1 MSDYADRYTDKK
13 ISEVDRE
20 LKKTYRTAQKQLKT
34 KLSDFN
40 RRFAEKSREKQ
51 KQLAAGEITKKEYQ
65 DWLTGQVFIRS
76 KINEQL
82 KVVNAVMLDHNQQ
95 AINLINTAN
104 LDVFAEGYN
113 FSAYLAE
120 RDIFASFQV
129 YNTQAVAR
137 LILGDP
143 DLLPKWKI
151 DEPKDYRWNA
161 QRVNN
166 IIRQGIIQ
174 GKGVP
179 EITDD
184 LCAGL
189 ATSNYKKMRM
199 FARTAIGSAEEA
211 GRQKQMNDLAEMG
224 VEVLKK
230 WLATHDGKTRD
241 THREMDGEEVPYDQ
255 PFSNGL
261 MFPKDPT
268 GAAEEIYNCRCVM
281 RTVLPKYENREN
293 YWRENDTIEGQSYE
307 EWKAGKKAK
316 GQVKSKSTVVAGKDI
331 TDTWKRNAERF
342 QFGIQ
347 DAIHAQGYD
356 GLPTV
361 VSENEFETALK
372 KSGIIA
378 QRGYTAKD
386 KEQLKMYQDA
396 LYKGEFFVECKGGSM
411 FGRGMY
417 TAVSIDGTIT
427 DAMKQTTEHYANDN
441 GRVETFTFQP
451 GTKLV
456 QYEQLMK
463 EFSGRTLYG
472 NLYDE
477 MMKDVTEDERPYV
490 LTTIN
495 GSDDWAAA
503 FESRKKISGE
513 RLDQIDNRATA
524 LMGKAIEKSRE
535 MMVKCDGDIG
545 VFATLRGYDGTICNA
560 DKYAVIY
567 NRTKLIIKGD

>member
-20 LKKTYRTAQKQLKT
+20 LKKTYRTAQKELKK
-34 KLSDFN
+34 KLADFN
-40 RRFAEKSREKQ
+40 AKFAGESREKQ

-82 KVVNAVMLDHNQQ
+82 KVVNAVMLDHNKQ
-95 AINLINTAN
+95 AMNLINTAN

-184 LCAGL
+184 LCTGL

-281 RTVLPKYENREN
+281 RTVIPKYENRDN
-293 YWRENDTIEGQSYE
+293 YWRENDTIEGQTYE

-316 GQVKSKSTVVAGKDI
+316 GQVKSVESYDKEIEWLRAQRQKLFD
-331 TDTWKRNAERF
+331 
-342 QFGIQ
+342 Q
-347 DAIHAQGYD
+347 DDYDKNVTD
-356 GLPTV
+356 GL
-361 VSENEFETALK
+361 LK
-372 KSGIIA
+372 QI
-378 QRGYTAKD
+378 
-386 KEQLKMYQDA
+386 L
-396 LYKGEFFVECKGGSM
+396 
-411 FGRGMY
+411 
-417 TAVSIDGTIT
+417 
-427 DAMKQTTEHYANDN
+427 
-441 GRVETFTFQP
+441 
-451 GTKLV
+451 
-456 QYEQLMK
+456 
-463 EFSGRTLYG
+463 
-472 NLYDE
+472 NL
-477 MMKDVTEDERPYV
+477 EDEREKF
-490 LTTIN
+490 I
-495 GSDDWAAA
+495 
-503 FESRKKISGE
+503 GE
-513 RLDQIDNRATA
+513 RKSIVRTDDESVMKGFSKMKETGCIQTAKATNPRFDEDKKYKVNCSCCVVANEMRA
-524 LMGKAIEKSRE
+524 
-535 MMVKCDGDIG
+535 
-545 VFATLRGYDGTICNA
+545 RGYDVIARAAEGNMRRFRYDTRVGDGCWTDCFKGIKCTDIEAKRKDQQKPKIDSIMQGFGKGSRAVVFVEWDRGGGHYFTAQNV
-560 DKYAVIY
+560 DGKVIY
-567 NRTKLIIKGD
+567 TNPQNVDRDAEDYFNYSRPTKTRIFRVDNCEATDYVKKAVENNAK